1 MEWLALGET
10 DMAKQHH
17 EDGSLAWKVVQ
28 VSAWPACACQCALA
42 TLLRDWLHLRQP
54 LQHLVCPPRGS
65 AAPFS
70 CCLPPAPHFPPQAAC
85 GMNHTAAIIELGPDV
100 SIPS

>member
-28 VSAWPACACQCALA
+28 VRWAARWPEVSGSSPAMLAAAGGLSLAWQ
-42 TLLRDWLHLRQP
+42 R
-54 LQHLVCPPRGS
+54 S
-65 AAPFS
+65 
-70 CCLPPAPHFPPQAAC
+70 
-85 GMNHTAAIIELGPDV
+85 N
-100 SIPS
+100 